1 MGSGRRSHQLW
12 LRFKQPRISIT
23 LPLTHLL
30 VFKLRLEASII
41 QCVGRSVCLQ
51 HKIDNEVAFLD
62 GLSFFNA
69 KSTLALNIVLL
80 QD

>member
-1 MGSGRRSHQLW
+1 MGSGRRAHQW

-23 LPLTHLL
+23 LPLPHLL

-51 HKIDNEVAFLD
+51 HKIDNEVASLND
-62 GLSFFNA
+62 LS
-69 KSTLALNIVLL
+69 VLL
-80 QD
+80 QN